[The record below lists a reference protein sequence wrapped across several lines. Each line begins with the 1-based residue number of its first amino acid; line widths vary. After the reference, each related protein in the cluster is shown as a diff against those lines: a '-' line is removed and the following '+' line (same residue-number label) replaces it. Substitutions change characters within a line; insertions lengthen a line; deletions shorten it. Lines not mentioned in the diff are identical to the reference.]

1 MRVRLNV
8 SDVNFQLINYEQ
20 TRFES
25 IHCIVVLLRVN
36 DSFAFVSCVEMMWRQ
51 VGLDHRGCSHT

>member
-20 TRFES
+20 SKFES
-25 IHCIVVLLRVN
+25 TCCVVVLLRVN
-36 DSFAFVSCVEMMWRQ
+36 DLFAIREICRDDVDDS
-51 VGLDHRGCSHT
+51 SN

>member
-20 TRFES
+20 SRFES
-25 IHCIVVLLRVN
+25 TYCIVVLLRVSN
-36 DSFAFVSCVEMMWRQ
+36 LFAIQEMCRDDVDDSSN
-51 VGLDHRGCSHT
+51 

>member
-20 TRFES
+20 SRFES
-25 IHCIVVLLRVN
+25 TCCVVVLLRVN
-36 DSFAFVSCVEMMWRQ
+36 DLFAIRE
-51 VGLDHRGCSHT
+51 GCGDDADASRN